1 MVNWHNLCHM
11 LIRCNEAPYKFKI
24 MMLLTL
30 LVPALIIV
38 VAVAVSS
45 NDKKKL
51 RPIKV
56 PVNKRK
62 F

>member
-1 MVNWHNLCHM
+1 M